1 MTGYAL
7 EVNHERLE
15 AHFGAFRTFSF
26 WRGFH
31 SVVPSGFAPVLR
43 SSKQPLLAKHEL
55 ALLRY
60 GLVPPSFT
68 SAKEADRY
76 GLHAVRA
83 KRVQFQR
90 DVSAIARAGQRCLVP
105 MTVSGELIAAAGLW
119 SRWGRVRNGQALRI
133 ESFAVLTVE
142 GTDLEYHPMIVDAW
156 EWSAWLDGSISL
168 ESLADL
174 PAMQFERN
182 SPPLPVLALR

>member
-1 MTGYAL
+1 MTYAL
-7 EVNHERLE
+7 EVDHQRLE
-15 AHFGAFRTFSF
+15 AQFEAVRTFSF
-26 WRGFH
+26 WRETKF
-31 SVVPSGFAPVLR
+31 VTPSGFAPVLR
-43 SSKQPLLAKHEL
+43 SSKTPLLGRYEL

-90 DVSAIARAGQRCLVP
+90 DVSAIAGAGQRCLVP

-119 SRWGRVRNGQALRI
+119 SRWTRKRQGQELRV

-142 GTDLEYHPMIVDAW
+142 GADLEYHPMIVDAW
-156 EWSAWLDGSISL
+156 DWNSWLDETLSL
-168 ESLADL
+168 ESLANL
-174 PAMQFERN
+174 PPMQLERR
-182 SPPLPVLALR
+182 STPRPELALG